1 MELSKLTR
9 AGVLEGSAAP
19 AAAAGTGA
27 GVGRAA
33 GAGAGVGR
41 AGGAGGVAAAGAAAT
56 GADTGTGRGRA
67 ANAAG
72 WAGAD
77 DGAAAELVLSARDI
91 ATGPLWPLAALLG
104 VWVGLCAPLEADAA
118 VVASLRLKL
127 AFTAA
132 RDLVLMRRLF
142 IRTLPRRAGAPE
154 AVGLVPGPV
163 SAVLSASVVSVI
175 MSAVA
180 ATS

>member
-1 MELSKLTR
+1 
-9 AGVLEGSAAP
+9 
-19 AAAAGTGA
+19 
-27 GVGRAA
+27 
-33 GAGAGVGR
+33 VGR
-41 AGGAGGVAAAGAAAT
+41 AGGAGGVTAAGAAAT
-56 GADTGTGRGRA
+56 GADTCTGWGRA

-77 DGAAAELVLSARDI
+77 VGAVAELVLSARDI

-118 VVASLRLKL
+118 VVASLRLRL

-142 IRTLPRRAGAPE
+142 MRTLPRRAGAPE

-163 SAVLSASVVSVI
+163 SVVLSASVVSVI

-180 ATS
+180 ATSW

>member
-1 MELSKLTR
+1 
-9 AGVLEGSAAP
+9 
-19 AAAAGTGA
+19 
-27 GVGRAA
+27 
-33 GAGAGVGR
+33 
-41 AGGAGGVAAAGAAAT
+41 VAAAGAAAT

-77 DGAAAELVLSARDI
+77 VGAAAELVLSVRDI
-91 ATGPLWPLAALLG
+91 GTGPLWPLAALLG

-118 VVASLRLKL
+118 VVASLRLRL

-132 RDLVLMRRLF
+132 NDLVLMRRLF
-142 IRTLPRRAGAPE
+142 MRTLPRRAGAPE

-163 SAVLSASVVSVI
+163 SVVLSASVVSVI

-180 ATS
+180 ATSW